1 MGKVSL
7 LLVAAFGIAGAT
19 IFFTSKEADVK
30 ASATQG
36 TYEADV
42 IAREIA
48 RSAYNAGVADV
59 NRHGNDLDQALLDF
73 GEIVVSATVPKDQK
87 CANGKPICAR
97 RRGQMLDGTYLVEAS
112 IDGGNGIEI
121 YSAGTF
127 GYQAGEN
134 AVSKTHEINESH
146 SVGVLQVDTALPKG
160 QCGELK
166 IQFVDSM
173 AGYCSSILLQ
183 RTVNGKPLAPEMVY
197 GPGNTRNG
205 QVNAGFETFLTA
217 GTQMNFAIG
226 VENTRSKGWKCNGT
240 TSRGALPEALRPANV
255 KALGTP
261 GLPTYD
267 PTLLASHLTSY
278 VYDERHF
285 DWVHWALDGA
295 ALLDG
300 EPKEAPWAMVEV
312 DPENNQRWRI
322 AFEDQPLW
330 NLAPG
335 QPGYDNPNKSLWA
348 TKRFGYDVTG
358 DGKGDGW
365 KDDQRF
371 ALVPNGSAGYSV
383 SYLSG
388 KDGFHDLRDTGS
400 PADFSDQVI
409 VVEVVPTA
417 CDSAAS
423 LASAGS

>member
-59 NRHGNDLDQALLDF
+59 NRHGNDLDQALLAF

-160 QCGELK
+160 QCGQLK

-173 AGYCSSILLQ
+173 AGYCSSIFLQ
-183 RTVNGKPLAPEMVY
+183 RTVGGVADSLEMVY
-197 GPGNTRNG
+197 APGKTRNG
-205 QVNAGFETFLTA
+205 DRNVGYEVDLKP

-226 VENTRSKGWKCNGT
+226 VDNNSSCHKSGQGRPAGH
-240 TSRGALPEALRPANV
+240 PALRMADS
-255 KALGTP
+255 KAL
-261 GLPTYD
+261 
-267 PTLLASHLTSY
+267 LATSGPAALAREMERY
-278 VYDERHF
+278 VYRES
-285 DWVHWALDGA
+285 DWAWTHWALDGA

-322 AFEDQPLW
+322 AFEDQHKW

-335 QPGYDNPNKSLWA
+335 QPGYDDPNKSLWA

-371 ALVPNGSAGYSV
+371 ALVPNGSTGYSV